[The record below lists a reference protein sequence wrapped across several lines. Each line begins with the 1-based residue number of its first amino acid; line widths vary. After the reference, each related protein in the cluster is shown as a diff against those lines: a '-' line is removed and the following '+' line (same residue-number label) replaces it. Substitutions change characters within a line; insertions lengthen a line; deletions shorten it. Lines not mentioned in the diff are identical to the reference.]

1 MILKKKLNPYLVK
14 EILVQLDGEMICGQ
28 GVVQLNGLQMGEG
41 IGTIE
46 IRLSSC
52 AKPEIFVEYA
62 PSVITRETAD
72 ALDLKKINDLK
83 KMGDSE
89 K

>member
-1 MILKKKLNPYLVK
+1 MILKQKLNPYLVK
-14 EILVQLDGEMICGQ
+14 EILVQLDGEMICNQ
-28 GVVQLNGLQMGEG
+28 GVVQLNGLQMGKG

-46 IRLSSC
+46 IRLSPNS
-52 AKPEIFVEYA
+52 KPEIFVEYQ

-72 ALDLKKINDLK
+72 ALLLEKIDDIKKS
-83 KMGDSE
+83 DSE